1 MTIAVN
7 TEQERVD
14 VYKRA
19 QDAVDGIFPDPLK
32 VEPDEPRDIVKV
44 NAIKPLVDATVNYLF
59 GKPPEWQIPQEQDAS
74 LGDDATPDDTTASPA
89 TAKAAAKTLS
99 PEEEWLE
106 ECLRLNRFPQF
117 LLDLGYNGAT
127 CGTPYYSLDTDR
139 RLPNPDKPAQPFPR
153 FYVIDPAAM
162 TIRTDPMDINT
173 VIRYE
178 WRYLSYDP
186 ATSRPVVE
194 RKVYTRADSGAK
206 WVITRDRSFINT
218 RLQGGPS
225 LYGSTML
232 DAGWEPIGAPVDWLY
247 SWPPIDHCKN
257 LPAPN
262 QVYGAPDVTDMLIDG
277 NNAINFSLSNDQRMF
292 KINGHPL
299 IFFENFNGD
308 ITQMDFSVGS
318 VTGLPANGQ
327 GPAVNVKQIAP
338 ALDINA
344 SQLHRQSI
352 TNGMLE
358 ESATPSIVLGD
369 VTRAEGVP
377 SGIALR
383 MRMQPML
390 QKTETK
396 RKLYEPFLV
405 ELIRRLFVLGG
416 FEDDITVQMTWPELV
431 PIDDLASMQSLQL
444 ELNAGLVSKETAATQ
459 RGRDWEEER
468 ARIDQER
475 AAGMAMAQSIQGM
488 PDAAPGGS
496 QAQPGQ
502 AGGGNGQPGQPN
514 QGMMGSSGNAGK
526 M

>member
-74 LGDDATPDDTTASPA
+74 LGDDAATPSDPTAAPA
-89 TAKAAAKTLS
+89 TAKAAAKQLS

-186 ATSRPVVE
+186 ATSRPVIE

-206 WVITRDRSFINT
+206 WIITRDRSFINT

-232 DAGWEPIGAPVDWLY
+232 DAGWQPIGAPVDWLY

-262 QVYGAPDVTDMLIDG
+262 QVYGAPDVTDMLIDA
-277 NNAINFSLSNDQRMF
+277 NNAINFNLSNRQRID
-292 KINGHPL
+292 KLHGHPL
-299 IFFENFNGD
+299 LFFENFNGD
-308 ITQMDFSVGS
+308 VTQMDFSVGS

-327 GPAVNVKQIAP
+327 TPVHVVQITPGVDSTATA
-338 ALDINA
+338 ALKAEIYN
-344 SQLHRQSI
+344 S
-352 TNGMLE
+352 MLE
-358 ESATPSIVLGD
+358 ESATPSIILGD

-416 FEDDITVQMTWPELV
+416 FEDDITVSMTWPELV

-468 ARIDQER
+468 AKIDQEA
-475 AAGMAMAQSIQGM
+475 AAGMAMQQQAMQQMG
-488 PDAAPGGS
+488 AAPVGS

-502 AGGGNGQPGQPN
+502 AGGDNGKQQN